1 MRGAV
6 AILALL
12 ALSACGA
19 LVPSYREADA
29 PISSIATFDAERY
42 TGLWYEVA
50 SYPTFFERG
59 CTDTTA
65 VYELIAP
72 GTISVLN
79 SCARDGGIS
88 RISGEARLVGPGRF
102 KLRLDGVPV
111 EADYWVL
118 WVDEGYRTAVV
129 GSPSG
134 GSGFILNREPDIPAD
149 RLTAARQVLAFN
161 GYELDDL
168 KMTEQGG
175 R

>member
-1 MRGAV
+1 M
-6 AILALL
+6 
-12 ALSACGA
+12 
-19 LVPSYREADA
+19 
-29 PISSIATFDAERY
+29 
-42 TGLWYEVA
+42 
-50 SYPTFFERG
+50 
-59 CTDTTA
+59 
-65 VYELIAP
+65 
-72 GTISVLN
+72 
-79 SCARDGGIS
+79 
-88 RISGEARLVGPGRF
+88 
-102 KLRLDGVPV
+102 
-111 EADYWVL
+111 L